1 MYIPG
6 EQGTCEPPF
15 RAKGDGV
22 FVSDTMHGRRGGSS
36 GRLHDFVQKFN
47 ELSAVFD
54 SMPTGVFA
62 ILDRKLNVATINK
75 AASQILNTDSRSVIG
90 RNAREVFEDGFPGIR
105 ELIEKTIEDHR
116 PVKNF
121 NLEITDRNAEVKTY
135 LVSTAIVEETDSIEQ
150 GIILVLHDVSETTRL
165 RKARISMLSFG
176 SLIGAAENMKEV
188 YSLIETVS
196 QYDTT
201 VLVFGETGTGK
212 ELVARTIH
220 EQSHRATGP
229 FIPVSCSALTSS
241 LLESEL
247 FGHVKGAFT
256 GAIKDR
262 RGRFDLANKGTIFLD
277 EVGTL
282 SLDVQVKLLRTIQER
297 VIEPV
302 GSSRPIPIDVRV
314 ISATNRDL
322 SELVAKKEFRE
333 DLYYR
338 LKVFQIELP
347 PLRDRRLDIPHLAD
361 AFIEKFNKLYN
372 RKVIGLSGPAKELL
386 MTYTWPG
393 NVRELENAVEHA
405 LVLTPG
411 GIVDPQYLPPEI
423 RHMSE
428 NGTSPPPPE
437 QDPGTEEEK
446 IRRGLAAFGGNVS
459 RTAKHLGMHRTTLWR
474 KMREFG
480 IRRDEE

>member
-1 MYIPG
+1 MSSTRNG
-6 EQGTCEPPF
+6 SG
-15 RAKGDGV
+15 
-22 FVSDTMHGRRGGSS
+22 RGGSS
-36 GRLHDFVQKFN
+36 KLHEYVQKFN

-75 AASQILNTDSRSVIG
+75 AASQILNADSQSVIG
-90 RNAREVFEDGFPGIR
+90 RNVGDIFDHGFPGIR
-105 ELIEKTIEDHR
+105 ELIEKTLEDHR
-116 PVKNF
+116 PVRNF
-121 NLEITDRNAEVKTY
+121 NLEIADRNTEAKTY
-135 LVSTAIVEETDSIEQ
+135 LVSTAIIEETDSIEP
-150 GIILVLHDVSETTRL
+150 GILLVLHDVSETTRL
-165 RKARISMLSFG
+165 RKARLSMLSFG
-176 SLIGAAENMKEV
+176 SLIGATDNMKEV

-262 RGRFDLANKGTIFLD
+262 RGRFELANKGTLFLD

-302 GSSRPIPIDVRV
+302 GISRPIPIDVRV

-338 LKVFQIELP
+338 LKVFQIDLP
-347 PLRDRRLDIPHLAD
+347 PLRARRLDIPHLAD
-361 AFIEKFNKLYN
+361 TFIDKFNRLYN
-372 RKVIGLSGPAKELL
+372 RKVMGLSSPAKELL
-386 MTYTWPG
+386 MSYAWPG
-393 NVRELENAVEHA
+393 NVRELQNAIEHA

-411 GIVDPQYLPPEI
+411 QVVEPQYLPPEI

-428 NGTSPPPPE
+428 NGTAPPPPKKN
-437 QDPGTEEEK
+437 PATEEET

-480 IRRDEE
+480 IRRNEE

>member
-1 MYIPG
+1 MSSTKDG
-6 EQGTCEPPF
+6 
-15 RAKGDGV
+15 RAGI
-22 FVSDTMHGRRGGSS
+22 GSKN
-36 GRLHDFVQKFN
+36 LHEYVQKFN
-47 ELSAVFD
+47 ELAAVFD

-62 ILDRKLNVATINK
+62 ILDRELNIATINK
-75 AASQILNTDSRSVIG
+75 AASQIIGRDAQSVIG
-90 RNAREVFEDGFPGIR
+90 RNVRDMFEDGFPGIKA
-105 ELIEKTIEDHR
+105 LIEKTIEDHR

-121 NLEITDRNAEVKTY
+121 NLEITDRHAQVRTY
-135 LVSTAIVEETDSIEQ
+135 LVSTAIIEETDSIEP

-165 RKARISMLSFG
+165 RKATISMQSFG
-176 SLIGAAENMKEV
+176 SLIGATTNMKEV

-201 VLVFGETGTGK
+201 VLVYGETGTGK

-220 EQSHRATGP
+220 EQSHRSKGP
-229 FIPVSCSALTSS
+229 FIPVSCSALSSS

-256 GAIKDR
+256 GAIRDR
-262 RGRFDLANKGTIFLD
+262 RGRFELANRGTIFLD

-302 GSSRPIPIDVRV
+302 GNARAIPIDVRV

-322 SELVAKKEFRE
+322 SELVAKNEFRE

-338 LKVFQIELP
+338 LKVFQMDLP
-347 PLRDRRLDIPHLAD
+347 PLRARRMDIPLLAD
-361 AFIEKFNKLYN
+361 AFIERFNNLYN
-372 RKVIGLSGPAKELL
+372 RKVIGLSTLAKEWL
-386 MTYTWPG
+386 MTYAWPG
-393 NVRELENAVEHA
+393 NVRELENAIEHA

-411 GIVDPQYLPPEI
+411 KTIEPHYLPPEI

-428 NGTSPPPPE
+428 NGTAPPPPA
-437 QDPGTEEEK
+437 QDLGTEEER

-459 RTAKHLGMHRTTLWR
+459 RTARHLGMHRTTLWR

>member
-1 MYIPG
+1 VYILG
-6 EQGTCEPPF
+6 EQNLRQHPF
-15 RAKGDGV
+15 RAKEDGTGMP
-22 FVSDTMHGRRGGSS
+22 SARDGNRRGAHP
-36 GRLHDFVQKFN
+36 RLREYVQKFN

-62 ILDRKLNVATINK
+62 ILDRELNIATINK
-75 AASQILNTDSRSVIG
+75 AASKILNADSESVIG
-90 RNAREVFEDGFPGIR
+90 RNVRDVFECGFPGIR

-121 NLEITDRNAEVKTY
+121 NLEIADRNGEGKTY
-135 LVSTAIVEETDSIEQ
+135 LVSTAMIEETDSIEP

-165 RKARISMLSFG
+165 RKARISMLSYG
-176 SLIGAAENMKEV
+176 RLIGAADNMKEV

-220 EQSHRATGP
+220 EQSHRAKGP
-229 FIPVSCSALTSS
+229 FIPVSCSALSSS

-262 RGRFDLANKGTIFLD
+262 RGRFELANRGTIFLD
-277 EVGTL
+277 EIGTL
-282 SLDVQVKLLRTIQER
+282 SLDIQVKLLRTIQER

-302 GSSRPIPIDVRV
+302 GSSRPTPIDVRV

-322 SELVAKKEFRE
+322 SELVAKKDFRE

-338 LKVFQIELP
+338 LKVFQIDLP
-347 PLRDRRLDIPHLAD
+347 PLRDRRLDIPHLAE
-361 AFIEKFNKLYN
+361 AFIDKFNKLYS
-372 RKVIGLSGPAKELL
+372 RKVIGLSGAAKELL
-386 MTYTWPG
+386 MRYTWPG

-405 LVLTPG
+405 LVLAPG
-411 GIVDPQYLPPEI
+411 TIVEPQYLPPEI

-437 QDPGTEEEK
+437 QDPGTEEEN

-459 RTAKHLGMHRTTLWR
+459 RTARHLGMHRTTLWR

-480 IRRDEE
+480 IRREES

>member
-1 MYIPG
+1 MSSTKDG
-6 EQGTCEPPF
+6 
-15 RAKGDGV
+15 RA
-22 FVSDTMHGRRGGSS
+22 GRESKN
-36 GRLHDFVQKFN
+36 LHEYVQKFN

-62 ILDRKLNVATINK
+62 ILDRRLNVATINK
-75 AASQILNTDSRSVIG
+75 AASQILDTDSQSVIG
-90 RNAREVFEDGFPGIR
+90 RNARDVFEEGFPGIR

-121 NLEITDRNAEVKTY
+121 NLEITDRSAEVKTY
-135 LVSTAIVEETDSIEQ
+135 LVSTAIIEETGSIEP

-165 RKARISMLSFG
+165 RKAKISMLSFG
-176 SLIGAAENMKEV
+176 SLIGATQNMKEV

-201 VLVFGETGTGK
+201 VLVYGETGTGK

-229 FIPVSCSALTSS
+229 FVPVSCSALTSS

-256 GAIKDR
+256 GAVKDR
-262 RGRFDLANKGTIFLD
+262 RGRFELANKGTIFLD

-282 SLDVQVKLLRTIQER
+282 SLDIQVNLLRTIQER

-322 SELVAKKEFRE
+322 SELVARNEFRE

-338 LKVFQIELP
+338 LKVFQMDLP
-347 PLRDRRLDIPHLAD
+347 PLRERRLDIPLLAD
-361 AFIEKFNKLYN
+361 AFIDKFNKLYN
-372 RKVIGLSGPAKELL
+372 RKIMGLSSPAKELL
-386 MTYTWPG
+386 MTYAWPG
-393 NVRELENAVEHA
+393 NVRELQNAIEHA

-411 GIVDPQYLPPEI
+411 KIVEPQYLPPEI

-428 NGTSPPPPE
+428 NGTAPPPPAKN
-437 QDPGTEEEK
+437 PATEEER
-446 IRRGLAAFGGNVS
+446 IRRGIAAFGGNVS
-459 RTAKHLGMHRTTLWR
+459 RTARHLGMHRTTLWR

-480 IRRDEE
+480 IRRNEE

>member
-1 MYIPG
+1 
-6 EQGTCEPPF
+6 
-15 RAKGDGV
+15 
-22 FVSDTMHGRRGGSS
+22 
-36 GRLHDFVQKFN
+36 VQKFN

-62 ILDRKLNVATINK
+62 ILDRELNVATINK
-75 AASQILNTDSRSVIG
+75 AASQILRTDSQSVIG
-90 RNAREVFEDGFPGIR
+90 RNAREIFEDGFPGIR
-105 ELIEKTIEDHR
+105 ALIEKTIEDHR
-116 PVKNF
+116 PVRNF
-121 NLEITDRNAEVKTY
+121 NLEITDRNAEVNTY
-135 LVSTAIVEETDSIEQ
+135 LVSTAIIEETDSIEP
-150 GIILVLHDVSETTRL
+150 GIILVLHDVSEATRL
-165 RKARISMLSFG
+165 RKATISMQSFG
-176 SLIGAAENMKEV
+176 SMIGATATMKEL
-188 YSLIETVS
+188 YSLIEIVS

-201 VLVFGETGTGK
+201 VLVYGETGTGK

-220 EQSHRATGP
+220 EQSHRSRGP

-247 FGHVKGAFT
+247 FGHLRGAFT

-262 RGRFDLANKGTIFLD
+262 RGRFELANKGTIFLD

-282 SLDVQVKLLRTIQER
+282 SLDIQVKLLRTLQER

-302 GSSRPIPIDVRV
+302 GGSRPIPIDVRV

-322 SELVAKKEFRE
+322 SVLAAKNEFRE

-338 LKVFQIELP
+338 LKVFQIDLP
-347 PLRDRRLDIPHLAD
+347 PLRERRLDIPLLAD
-361 AFIEKFNKLYN
+361 AFIDKFNNLYN
-372 RKVIGLSGPAKELL
+372 RKVMGLSTPAKELL
-386 MTYTWPG
+386 MSYAWPG
-393 NVRELENAVEHA
+393 NVRELENAIEHA

-411 GIVDPQYLPPEI
+411 KIVEPQYLPPEL

-428 NGTSPPPPE
+428 NGTAPPPPE
-437 QDPGTEEEK
+437 QDLATEEEK